1 MKREIFELWILSQ
14 VFILTRLALFEIEF
28 SVVLAKFQ
36 TNSLEWKREN
46 SKLQP
51 PESTQEGQ
59 NSASYWIPWL
69 SLSHGVSL
77 QLVAPWM
84 GKSAAHSHVLP
95 GPPSREYAVL
105 LLRQSCGNA
114 TLMSPCTR
122 STDPAVAARSF
133 LLDHSFT
140 RSRLSCTVLLPWM
153 KQSCLPP
160 WLSLPL
166 FCIYFFKVSLSLD
179 CFSNLGL
186 SQSHKIVAPARGK
199 ECLRIVARE

>member
-1 MKREIFELWILSQ
+1 MFCFLYVHKKSNGLVKGITVSKGILHNLFLYIFVLFCFRFPQMKREIFELWILSQ

-51 PESTQEGQ
+51 PESTQAGQ

-77 QLVAPWM
+77 QLIAPWM

-95 GPPSREYAVL
+95 GPPGREYAVL

-122 STDPAVAARSF
+122 SAGPAVAARSS
-133 LLDHSFT
+133 SF
-140 RSRLSCTVLLPWM
+140 S
-153 KQSCLPP
+153 
-160 WLSLPL
+160 
-166 FCIYFFKVSLSLD
+166 
-179 CFSNLGL
+179 
-186 SQSHKIVAPARGK
+186 
-199 ECLRIVARE
+199 